1 MEFDD
6 EYIKANAPSDACL
19 CIFTDTDQVPEV
31 HLAANGKVKAGD
43 QAVYF

>member
-19 CIFTDTDQVPEV
+19 CIFTDLEEGKEV
-31 HLAANGKVKAGD
+31 HLAAEERKAGD
-43 QAVYF
+43 QAVWF